1 MINLKSSFCP
11 SGGAPNSNLMSISG
25 PTHVSLI
32 LEGEL
37 AGGPPAV
44 EVSSSL
50 PIKTAAGFPTVFC
63 GAESLEALL
72 DDGRIFTMIVCVHL
86 DI

>member
-1 MINLKSSFCP
+1 MVPLEEPLIL
-11 SGGAPNSNLMSISG
+11 ISG

-44 EVSSSL
+44 EVSSPL
-50 PIKTAAGFPTVFC
+50 PIETAAGFPTVFC
-63 GAESLEALL
+63 GPESLEALL
-72 DDGRIFTMIVCVHL
+72 DDGGIFTMIVCMHL